1 MKKTMLVVAAIAIVI
16 AFVGG
21 AYAAGSV
28 SEPVAVTATVSGL
41 CKVGTSGA
49 MSFAIP
55 DPSVAGPIG
64 ATIATNATVF
74 CSNATP
80 YTVTALS
87 ANAGGSAVTCAGPAG
102 ITGILKDA
110 SSNTMNYTFTCGTA
124 GGTGAGFAAGK
135 DQPLN
140 IAGSIAQ
147 AAYINAAAS
156 ATYADTVTLTINY

>member
-1 MKKTMLVVAAIAIVI
+1 MKRYMIVLAAIAIVI
-16 AFVGG
+16 AMVSG

-80 YTVTALS
+80 FTVTAASQNNPALP
-87 ANAGGSAVTCAGPAG
+87 VTCGGAG
-102 ITGILKDA
+102 ITGTLKDA

-124 GGTGAGFAAGK
+124 GGTGAGFAVGK